1 MSDLYNYDL
10 DRFCNNT
17 KRIMFWD
24 KKKKRIEK
32 IELIENGFQV
42 NFDEEIT
49 QFKWSEIEKLTGF
62 KADRIT
68 TDDICL
74 RIDFN
79 NKILYLTEEFK
90 GWRVFMNKLLNE
102 FPQIDKNWE
111 GIIATPTFETKETEL
126 YNRNKNV
133 G

>member
-1 MSDLYNYDL
+1 
-10 DRFCNNT
+10 
-17 KRIMFWD
+17 MFWN

-32 IELIENGFQV
+32 VELTKNGFQV

-62 KADRIT
+62 LFGQIT
-68 TDDICL
+68 YDDVCL
-74 RIDFN
+74 RIESE
-79 NKILYLTEEFK
+79 NKTSIISEEFQ
-90 GWRVFMNKLLNE
+90 GWRNFMNELYKQIPELNE
-102 FPQIDKNWE
+102 EWE
-111 GIIATPTFETKETEL
+111 RIMYNPPFERKETEL